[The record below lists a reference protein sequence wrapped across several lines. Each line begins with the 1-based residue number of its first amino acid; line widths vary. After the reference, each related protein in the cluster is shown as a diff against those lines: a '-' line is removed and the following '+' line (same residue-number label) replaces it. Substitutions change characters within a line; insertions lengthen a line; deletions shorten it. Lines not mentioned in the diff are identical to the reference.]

1 MECPNCHYTG
11 NLLKRPFVKRKGLPD
26 RYCVNCGAQI
36 RLNYNYKAIGLL
48 VIGIVALLIV
58 IHLILLS
65 LNYPGVSGGMAGG
78 ITGALMVVFMQRKP
92 FLNIEHIQYKKK
104 K

>member
-1 MECPNCHYTG
+1 MECPNCHHSG

-48 VIGIVALLIV
+48 TAGIVAGLVLF
-58 IHLILLS
+58 HLILLS
-65 LNYPGVSGGMAGG
+65 IGYPGVTGGMAGG
-78 ITGALMVVFMQRKP
+78 ITGALLVVFMQRKP
-92 FLNIEHIQYKKK
+92 FLILEHIQYKKK